1 MLPRVDAATRT
12 EWLVYDAPPLG
23 EYGAAL
29 AALALYIVLLTAAGL
44 FDFHRRERMTRAVPA
59 WILRAARRK
68 PGRAGRPGTRALG
81 PPRLADEELPPAPS
95 ARALRL
101 AAFGETQAAARLGML
116 YLQAFDL
123 HALDYARLAAWLR
136 ALLEL
141 DPRGQ
146 YPLFAAARIY
156 AEHPDP
162 ARSRVM
168 LELIH
173 EQFLLD
179 PDRRWPWLA
188 HAALLAK
195 HRLKDLP
202 LARRYAAAIDRH
214 TTAADVPLWARQM
227 EIFILEDMNELEA
240 ARIMLGGLLASGRIT
255 DPAELEL
262 PQAAAAGARVRA
274 SARCRRCRRDLSA
287 FRRSGGLDVS

>member
-1 MLPRVDAATRT
+1 
-12 EWLVYDAPPLG
+12 
-23 EYGAAL
+23 
-29 AALALYIVLLTAAGL
+29 
-44 FDFHRRERMTRAVPA
+44 MTRAVPT
-59 WILRAARRK
+59 WILVLLAASLAAQAAWR
-68 PGRAGRPGTRALG
+68 GALG
-81 PPRLADEELPPAPS
+81 PPHLAAEELPPAPS
-95 ARALRL
+95 AQALRL
-101 AAFGETQAAARLGML
+101 AAFGEAEAASRLSML

-123 HALDYARLAAWLR
+123 QALDYTRLATWLR
-136 ALLEL
+136 TLLAL

-162 ARSRVM
+162 AHARVM

-179 PDRRWPWLA
+179 PNRRWPWLA

-227 EIFILEDMNELEA
+227 EIFVLEDMNELEA
-240 ARIMLGGLLASGRIT
+240 ARIMLGGLLASGRIK
-255 DPAELEL
+255 DPAELSFLKQRLHEL
-262 PQAAAAGARVRA
+262 ESRAGR
-274 SARCRRCRRDLSA
+274 
-287 FRRSGGLDVS
+287 

>member
-1 MLPRVDAATRT
+1 VR
-12 EWLVYDAPPLG
+12 
-23 EYGAAL
+23 
-29 AALALYIVLLTAAGL
+29 
-44 FDFHRRERMTRAVPA
+44 RAVPA
-59 WILRAARRK
+59 WIHILLAASV
-68 PGRAGRPGTRALG
+68 AAQVALHAALG
-81 PPRLADEELPPAPS
+81 PPRLANAELPPAPS
-95 ARALRL
+95 AGTLRL
-101 AAFGETQAAARLGML
+101 AAFGEEEAAARLGML

-123 HALDYARLAAWLR
+123 HALDYARLGAWLR
-136 ALLEL
+136 ALIEL

-146 YPLFAAARIY
+146 YPLFAAARVY

-162 ARSRVM
+162 AHARVM

-179 PDRRWPWLA
+179 PNRRWPWLA

-227 EIFILEDMNELEA
+227 EIFVLEDMNELEA

-255 DPAELEL
+255 DPAELSFLKQRLHEL
-262 PQAAAAGARVRA
+262 ESRAGR
-274 SARCRRCRRDLSA
+274 
-287 FRRSGGLDVS
+287 